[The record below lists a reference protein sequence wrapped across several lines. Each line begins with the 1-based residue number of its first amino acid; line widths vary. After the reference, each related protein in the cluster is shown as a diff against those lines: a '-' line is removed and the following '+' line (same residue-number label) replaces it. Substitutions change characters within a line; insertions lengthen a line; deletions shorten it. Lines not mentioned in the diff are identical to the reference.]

1 MRNLWIRAIGMFLCF
16 SSSFI
21 LASCN
26 RGMSLEERM
35 KANKAILSSTQRAA
49 EEATYKSDRFEELSS
64 EYEALGKKIRNVPID
79 STEYDQL
86 IQQRTQLALQNV
98 REFPDMAQYVT
109 YKGD

>member
-1 MRNLWIRAIGMFLCF
+1 
-16 SSSFI
+16 
-21 LASCN
+21 
-26 RGMSLEERM
+26 M

-86 IQQRTQLALQNV
+86 SSKEHSWHFKMPAN
-98 REFPDMAQYVT
+98 FPIWHNMSHTRRIEAYAAYRYT
-109 YKGD
+109 